1 LEGNLNVKTLE
12 SNIKSTKIDRIVIN
26 TSINEN
32 QKQPYLEQKLD
43 EANRL
48 LKKFGLPKEVS

>member
-1 LEGNLNVKTLE
+1 MKPIKINKIVVK
-12 SNIKSTKIDRIVIN
+12 N
-26 TSINEN
+26 SINEN

-48 LKKFGLPKEVS
+48 LKKFGFPKEVS

>member
-1 LEGNLNVKTLE
+1 MKKLERNNKTPKK
-12 SNIKSTKIDRIVIN
+12 ITKAI
-26 TSINEN
+26 INEN